1 MEPAGFS
8 VLFRNY
14 AGGTGAPSRTPP
26 EKQYRETDFP
36 WDRVGYTEEKA
47 QRVKK
52 KCCLLPIIN
61 FFSSGAGCRG
71 KRRAV
76 ERGRSRRLRIT
87 QLGEFND
94 LFDRDKA
101 VPIQ

>member
-1 MEPAGFS
+1 MREELEPPPGFPM
-8 VLFRNY
+8 RNN
-14 AGGTGAPSRTPP
+14 T
-26 EKQYRETDFP
+26 EKTVFP
-36 WDRVGYTEEKA
+36 WDRVGEQAE
-47 QRVKK
+47 RVKK
-52 KCCLLPIIN
+52 EMLFITDNK
-61 FFSSGAGCRG
+61 FFFQVDLGVEG